1 MSGIA
6 SAALILSLALVVLPG
21 SPRCRLTPDDTGRRV
36 LLVGARRVAWGVGC
50 VAVGVAA
57 LLPLPTVV
65 AVAVLGATLGLRYR
79 RRRRYLRR
87 SREGQALE
95 AALELVVGEL
105 RAGAHPVRAFS
116 IAADETG
123 GPVAVAL
130 RAVAARARLG
140 ADVTAGLLAA
150 ARSSALPAYWE
161 RLAVC
166 WQLGSDHG
174 LAIASLMRAAQR
186 DVAERQRFS
195 ARVSAGMAGARASAA
210 ILAILPLLGVL
221 LGQLIG
227 ARPLSFLLTGRVG
240 GWLLVVG
247 LTLAAPGCCGR
258 TGSPIGQC
266 CECGG
271 GVAGHGVVARCR
283 PVGGTGA
290 SREAAPRASATPGA
304 AATADGCRGPASRRS
319 QP

>member
-105 RAGAHPVRAFS
+105 RAYVRGFGVEVMANS
-116 IAADETG
+116 DNVLRG
-123 GPVAVAL
+123 GLTPKHVDVPELL
-130 RAVAARARLG
+130 RVLDFAPTPKARLRPPIRRE
-140 ADVTAGLLAA
+140 GLGLVFETPTDEFAA
-150 ARSSALPAYWE
+150 TLLVLDGDHLGHEVDASSGHDGPQILLCTEGSATVHGKCGSLTLQRGTPPGWRPTTARS
-161 RLAVC
+161 
-166 WQLGSDHG
+166 G
-174 LAIASLMRAAQR
+174 
-186 DVAERQRFS
+186 
-195 ARVSAGMAGARASAA
+195 
-210 ILAILPLLGVL
+210 
-221 LGQLIG
+221 
-227 ARPLSFLLTGRVG
+227 
-240 GWLLVVG
+240 
-247 LTLAAPGCCGR
+247 
-258 TGSPIGQC
+258 
-266 CECGG
+266 
-271 GVAGHGVVARCR
+271 
-283 PVGGTGA
+283 
-290 SREAAPRASATPGA
+290 
-304 AATADGCRGPASRRS
+304 
-319 QP
+319 

>member
-21 SPRCRLTPDDTGRRV
+21 SLRCRLTPDDTGRRV

-116 IAADETG
+116 IAPTR
-123 GPVAVAL
+123 P
-130 RAVAARARLG
+130 AARLPLPCARSRRG
-140 ADVTAGLLAA
+140 HDWVPDVTAGLLAA

-247 LTLAAPGCCGR
+247 LTLAC
-258 TGSPIGQC
+258 
-266 CECGG
+266 
-271 GVAGHGVVARCR
+271 AGLLWSDRITDR
-283 PVGGTGA
+283 PVL
-290 SREAAPRASATPGA
+290 
-304 AATADGCRGPASRRS
+304 
-319 QP
+319 

>member
-210 ILAILPLLGVL
+210 ILAIRTDVADPLAVAASLDVL
-221 LGQLIG
+221 
-227 ARPLSFLLTGRVG
+227 AVC
-240 GWLLVVG
+240 
-247 LTLAAPGCCGR
+247 LAAGMAVS
-258 TGSPIGQC
+258 T
-266 CECGG
+266 
-271 GVAGHGVVARCR
+271 A
-283 PVGGTGA
+283 
-290 SREAAPRASATPGA
+290 A
-304 AATADGCRGPASRRS
+304 AATAAVAPPRLARVLRRAADLLALGADPNIAWSRPPDLPPGTHDAQTDAVLRLARRS
-319 QP
+319 AASGAALADSRTR